1 VQKTA
6 IRTQILNDES
16 LGKARTENVH
26 LVRGVIN
33 RKYCDQRNT
42 EDEGSVKEMMLQW
55 SKIESDLKRIAM
67 SVSRQELA
75 F

>member
-1 VQKTA
+1 MQTIA
-6 IRTQILNDES
+6 IRNQMLIDES
-16 LGKARTENVH
+16 LGKAQTGNVH
-26 LVRGVIN
+26 LVRGVIY
-33 RKYCDQRNT
+33 RKFCDQRST
-42 EDEGSVKEMMLQW
+42 EDEGSVKEMMLQL